1 MVLSHFNKHI
11 GASYSYEKKDIF
23 TKVVCDIWQTWKKK
37 KKTFESFDLS
47 EKPGISFKIIFSES
61 YNSGMPDALET
72 KFDICI
78 SSYIQASQ
86 NGNSNF

>member
-11 GASYSYEKKDIF
+11 GASYSYK
-23 TKVVCDIWQTWKKK
+23 KVVLPKWYVIFDRPEK

-47 EKPGISFKIIFSES
+47 EKPGISFKITIFSES

-78 SSYIQASQ
+78 SSYIKASQ

>member
-1 MVLSHFNKHI
+1 MLRTLT
-11 GASYSYEKKDIF
+11 KKKTFLPKWYVIF
-23 TKVVCDIWQTWKKK
+23 DRPEK

>member
-1 MVLSHFNKHI
+1 MVLSHFDKHI

-23 TKVVCDIWQTWKKK
+23 TKVVCDIWQTWKK
-37 KKTFESFDLS
+37 TFESFDFLP
-47 EKPGISFKIIFSES
+47 EKPGISFRITIFSES

-78 SSYIQASQ
+78 SSYIKASQ